1 MQDKTIVT
9 IGFILVLAVFP
20 AILFTFGS
28 DALMGVIIFGV
39 VAIALVLWL
48 MKKFHIT
55 IYEGRIRRY

>member
-1 MQDKTIVT
+1 MSDKTIT
-9 IGFILVLAVFP
+9 AIGFICVLAVFP
-20 AILFTFGS
+20 AILFTLGP